1 MGDKEQIKTGIF
13 GGAFNPPH
21 NGHVNLA
28 REAVE
33 QLNLRRLLIIPT
45 FESPHKDTKLLPFE
59 EREELCRRA
68 FMPLDG
74 SGKCKCSVEVS
85 DIEREMG
92 GVSYTINTLRELK
105 NRRPGE
111 RFYLLIGG
119 DMLFSFNKWYK
130 YESILKEATVCA
142 VARGGDSYPEMVE
155 FANRMGRVKVLPTS
169 IVDVSST
176 EIREKIARRED
187 VRALLPGGV
196 FERIE
201 ENGLFD
207 ERSDVRGKK

>member
-1 MGDKEQIKTGIF
+1 MANNEIKTGIF

-33 QLNLRRLLIIPT
+33 QLNLRRLIVIPT

-59 EREELCRRA
+59 QREEMCRRA

-74 SGKCKCSVEVS
+74 AGKCDCRVEIS

-92 GVSYTINTLRELK
+92 GVSYTINTIRELAK
-105 NRRPGE
+105 QHPDE

-119 DMLFSFNKWYK
+119 DMLFSFKEWFK
-130 YESILKEATVCA
+130 YESILKESTVCA
-142 VARGGDSYPEMVE
+142 VARGGDSYADMLE
-155 FANRMGRVKVLPTS
+155 FANRLGRVKVIPTG

-176 EIREKIARRED
+176 QIRENIVNGGDVTHQVPPSVAEYIA
-187 VRALLPGGV
+187 
-196 FERIE
+196 
-201 ENGLFD
+201 ENGLY
-207 ERSDVRGKK
+207 R